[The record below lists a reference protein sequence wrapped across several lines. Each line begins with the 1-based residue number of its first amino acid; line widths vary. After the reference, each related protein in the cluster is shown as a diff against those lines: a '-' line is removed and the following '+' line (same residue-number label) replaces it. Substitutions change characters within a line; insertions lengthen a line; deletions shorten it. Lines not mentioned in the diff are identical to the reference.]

1 MSENLINKGDR
12 GFYHKK
18 NPLNDLTGKEWIY
31 FTNSMLETDFD
42 NEEEFKDWLNYISD
56 SVIDTRY
63 STSGEDGFEHKLRKQ
78 HPTPKPPQLMRDI
91 IAFFTKEE
99 QTVLDPFMGV
109 GGTLIGASLINRNAI
124 GIDLDKKYIDIY
136 KEVSKK
142 LGYKIQKTYV
152 KDALKIDK
160 IKSLSEIQVDA
171 IITDPPY
178 ANMMSKAKTGGDKTK
193 KNEIGTLTPFTENKD
208 DIGNLDYFE
217 FLNSLKIIIEKSLLL
232 LKEKGY
238 LIVFTK
244 DLQPTK
250 QHHNMLH
257 ADIVEKLSEIDGLNY
272 KGFKI
277 WYDKSLNLFPY
288 GYPYSY
294 VSNQLHQYILIF
306 RKG

>member
-142 LGYKIQKTYV
+142 LGYKIQKTYI

-160 IKSLSEIQVDA
+160 IKPLSEIQVDA

-257 ADIVEKLSEIDGLNY
+257 ADIVQKLSEIDGLNY

>member
-160 IKSLSEIQVDA
+160 IKPLSEIQVDA

-257 ADIVEKLSEIDGLNY
+257 ADIVQKLSEIDGLNY

>member
-1 MSENLINKGDR
+1 MSENLVDKGDR

-31 FTNSMLETDFD
+31 FTNSMLETDFE
-42 NEEEFKDWLNYISD
+42 NEEDFKNWLNYISD

-63 STSGEDGFEHKLRKQ
+63 STSGEDSFEHKSRKQ
-78 HPTPKPPQLMRDI
+78 HPTPKPPQLMRDL
-91 IAFFTKEE
+91 IAFFTKEDE
-99 QTVLDPFMGV
+99 LVLDPFMGV
-109 GGTLIGASLINRNAI
+109 GGTLIGASLINRKAI

-142 LGYKIQKTYV
+142 LGLNVQKAYV
-152 KDALKIDK
+152 KDASKLDK
-160 IKSLSEIQVDA
+160 IKLLSETQVDA

-193 KNEIGTLTPFTENKD
+193 KSQIGSKTPFTENQN
-208 DIGNLDYFE
+208 DIGNLDYFD
-217 FLNSLKIIIEKSLLL
+217 FLESLKIIIEKSLVY
-232 LKEKGY
+232 LKDKGY
-238 LIVFTK
+238 LVLFTK

-250 QHHNMLH
+250 DHHNMLH
-257 ADIVEKLSEIDGLNY
+257 SDIVEKFSDIEGLNF

>member
-1 MSENLINKGDR
+1 MSENLINMGDR

-160 IKSLSEIQVDA
+160 IKALSEIQVDA

-193 KNEIGTLTPFTENKD
+193 KNEIGTPTPFTENKD

-257 ADIVEKLSEIDGLNY
+257 ADIVQKLSEIDGLDY

>member
-1 MSENLINKGDR
+1 
-12 GFYHKK
+12 
-18 NPLNDLTGKEWIY
+18 
-31 FTNSMLETDFD
+31 MLETDFD

-142 LGYKIQKTYV
+142 LGYKIQKTYI

-160 IKSLSEIQVDA
+160 IKSLSETQVDA

-257 ADIVEKLSEIDGLNY
+257 ADIVQKLSEIDGLNY

>member
-1 MSENLINKGDR
+1 MSENLIDKGER

-31 FTNSMLETDFD
+31 FTNSMLETDFEND
-42 NEEEFKDWLNYISD
+42 EEFRNWLNYISD

-63 STSGEDGFEHKLRKQ
+63 STGGEDSFEHKLRKE

-91 IAFFTKEE
+91 ISFFTKEE

-109 GGTLIGASLINRNAI
+109 GGTLLGASIINRNAI

-142 LGYKIQKTYV
+142 LGFKIQKTYV
-152 KDALKIDK
+152 KDAGEIDK
-160 IKSLSEIQVDA
+160 IKTLSDITVDA

-193 KNEIGTLTPFTENKD
+193 KDDLGSSTPFTSNEN

-217 FLNSLKIIIEKSLLL
+217 FLDSLKTILEKSLAM
-232 LKEKGY
+232 LKDRGY
-238 LIVFTK
+238 LILFTK

-250 QHHNMLH
+250 EHHNMLH
-257 ADIVEKLSEIDGLNY
+257 SDIVVKLSEIENLNY

>member
-142 LGYKIQKTYV
+142 LGYKIQKTYI

-160 IKSLSEIQVDA
+160 IKSLSETQVDA

-257 ADIVEKLSEIDGLNY
+257 ADIVQKLSEIDGLNY

>member
-1 MSENLINKGDR
+1 MSENLIDKGER

-31 FTNSMLETDFD
+31 FTNSMLETDFEND
-42 NEEEFKDWLNYISD
+42 EEFRNWLNYISD

-63 STSGEDGFEHKLRKQ
+63 STGGEDSFEHKLRKE

-91 IAFFTKEE
+91 ISFFTKEE

-109 GGTLIGASLINRNAI
+109 GGTLLGASIINRNAI

-142 LGYKIQKTYV
+142 LGFKIQKTYV
-152 KDALKIDK
+152 KDAGKIDK
-160 IKSLSEIQVDA
+160 IKALSDTTVDA

-178 ANMMSKAKTGGDKTK
+178 ANMMNKAKTGGDKTK
-193 KNEIGTLTPFTENKD
+193 KDDLGSSTPFTSNEN

-217 FLNSLKIIIEKSLLL
+217 FLDSLKTIIEKSLTM
-232 LKEKGY
+232 LKDRGY
-238 LIVFTK
+238 LILFTK

-250 QHHNMLH
+250 EHHNMLH
-257 ADIVEKLSEIDGLNY
+257 SDIVVKLSEIENLNY